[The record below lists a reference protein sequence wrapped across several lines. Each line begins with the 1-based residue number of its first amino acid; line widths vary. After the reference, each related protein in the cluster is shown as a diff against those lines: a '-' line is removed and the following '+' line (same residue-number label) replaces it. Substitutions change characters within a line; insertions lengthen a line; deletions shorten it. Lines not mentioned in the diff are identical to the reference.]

1 MTATFRIG
9 LALTALLVGACE
21 HDSRLPEYE
30 LSGNT
35 MGTTFSVKLVA
46 PSESLQRDVLQ
57 QKIVATLERVEDLAS
72 TYRDLSELSKFN
84 ANRSTEW
91 IAASSEFCEVIDTAL
106 QVSRSTGGAFD
117 ITVGPFVN
125 LWGFGPDG
133 DVRNPP
139 TQEQIDSAAS
149 RVGYERLQTDCSV
162 PAIRKNRDDVYVDLS
177 GWAKGYAVDRIAE
190 LLNDNEL
197 ANYLVEIGGEMRLRG
212 HNADNLD
219 WAVAIEAPVESMRA
233 AQTILRL
240 TDRGVATSGDYRNYF
255 EHEGTRYSH
264 TIDAR
269 SGRPVSHALAAVT
282 VIDPSAA
289 FADGMATALLVLG
302 PEAGP
307 ALAEKLGVAGYFLV
321 RGHTDVEELTTSLF
335 DAMKIQ

>member
-1 MTATFRIG
+1 MTVVFRIG
-9 LALTALLVGACE
+9 LALTAFIVGACE
-21 HDSRLPEYE
+21 LDSRLPEYE

-46 PSESLQRDVLQ
+46 PSAPLQRDVLQ
-57 QKIVATLERVEDLAS
+57 EQIVATLERVENLAS
-72 TYRDLSELSKFN
+72 TYRDLSELSIFN
-84 ANRSTEW
+84 ANRSTDW
-91 IAASSEFCEVIDTAL
+91 IASSPEFCEVIETAL
-106 QVSRSTGGAFD
+106 KVSRSTGGAFD

-133 DVRNPP
+133 DVRHPP

-149 RVGYERLQTDCSV
+149 RVGYERLQTDCTV
-162 PAIRKNRDDVYVDLS
+162 PAIRKDRDDVYVDLS

-197 ANYLVEIGGEMRLRG
+197 ADYLVEIGGEMRLRG

-219 WAVAIEAPVESMRA
+219 WAVAIEAPVDSMRA

-240 TDRGVATSGDYRNYF
+240 TDQGVATSGDYRNYF

-282 VIDPSAA
+282 VIDQSAA

-321 RGHTDVEELTTSLF
+321 RGHTGVEELTTSLF

>member
-1 MTATFRIG
+1 MVFRIG
-9 LALTALLVGACE
+9 LAITAFLLGACE

-30 LSGNT
+30 LTGDT

-46 PSESLQRDVLQ
+46 PSESLPRDVLQ
-57 QKIVATLERVEDLAS
+57 QQIVATLDGVENLAS
-72 TYRDLSELSKFN
+72 TYRDLSELSIFN
-84 ANRSTEW
+84 ANPSTEW
-91 IAASSEFCEVIDTAL
+91 IAASPEFCEVIETAL
-106 QVSRSTGGAFD
+106 QISRSTGGAFD
-117 ITVGPFVN
+117 ITVGPLVN

-133 DVRNPP
+133 DMRNPP
-139 TQEQIDSAAS
+139 TQDQIDSAAS

-162 PAIRKNRDDVYVDLS
+162 PAVRKDKDDVYVDLS
-177 GWAKGYAVDRIAE
+177 AWAKGYAVDRIAE
-190 LLNDNEL
+190 LLNDYEL
-197 ANYLVEIGGEMRLRG
+197 ADYLVEIGGEMRLRG

-219 WAVAIEAPVESMRA
+219 WAVAIEAPFDSTRA
-233 AQTILRL
+233 VQTILRL
-240 TDRGVATSGDYRNYF
+240 TNRGVATSGDYRNYY

-282 VIDPSAA
+282 VIGPSAA

-321 RGHTDVEELTTSLF
+321 RGHTGVEELTTSLF

>member
-1 MTATFRIG
+1 MSVVFRIG
-9 LALTALLVGACE
+9 LAITALIVGACE

-46 PSESLQRDVLQ
+46 PSASLQRDALQ
-57 QKIVATLERVEDLAS
+57 EKIVATLERVENLAS
-72 TYRDLSELSKFN
+72 TYRDLSELSIFN
-84 ANRSTEW
+84 ANRSTDW
-91 IAASSEFCEVIDTAL
+91 IASSPEFCEVIETAL

-133 DVRNPP
+133 DVRNLP
-139 TQEQIDSAAS
+139 TQEQIDSAAF

-162 PAIRKNRDDVYVDLS
+162 PAIRKDRDDVYVDLS
-177 GWAKGYAVDRIAE
+177 GWAKGYAVDRVAE
-190 LLNDNEL
+190 LLNDNAL
-197 ANYLVEIGGEMRLRG
+197 ADYLVEIGGEMRLRG
-212 HNADNLD
+212 HNADSLD
-219 WAVAIEAPVESMRA
+219 WAVAIEAPVGSMRA

-321 RGHTDVEELTTSLF
+321 RGHAGVEELTTSLF